1 MLHEHNVSFVEYHIL
16 MMIAKVHHVS
26 QIESMENAMAKMP
39 DISAM
44 MAMGGGKMPAGVM
57 SGGNPPGG
65 EAPDGETPDGEISDG
80 KTPGEEIPGEGIPG
94 AMPGRIPAGMPAGM
108 IPGGSMTAMND
119 QLNEMKELATKLTVL
134 RDAIPGAF
142 EKGGE
147 NYADAIREK
156 CSEIEAY
163 YQATLNNGYRNMF
176 IFVAAINAFGLL
188 LLVFYREERKE
199 KETY

>member
-1 MLHEHNVSFVEYHIL
+1 MVYNFKGIAKIQGRMLHEHNVSFVEYHIL

-44 MAMGGGKMPAGVM
+44 MAMGGGK
-57 SGGNPPGG
+57 
-65 EAPDGETPDGEISDG
+65 
-80 KTPGEEIPGEGIPG
+80 
-94 AMPGRIPAGMPAGM
+94 MPAGM